1 MLEKLSFRNKLIFSV
16 LGICLLM
23 FSMICIIYFTSVK
36 TLVVNG
42 YKEKAQEKVAV
53 AKETLEGFLQERAR
67 AGWMLCHNPLI
78 INWLENNRIRNA
90 KKERDPIYADIIT
103 YFKEMVKTDP
113 YMTYAYIGSEKT
125 QMYYE
130 SAERPRDA
138 SYQFGKRPWYIRL
151 KQIGVPMF
159 MVEPDI
165 TDGKILTSYMDLI
178 HSKSGKILGAGGVDI
193 SIDDMN
199 SFISTL
205 KAFKTGYTFILNE
218 TGTFIYHPDLT
229 YVLKKNISDFADDAQ
244 KNKNMSELIPRIING
259 ESGMAEVTFE
269 GEKRYFFFT
278 PIEGV
283 NWRMVLTVSSAEINA
298 PIRTMVNVSV
308 IVIVGTLIIL
318 FLAIV
323 FLSRSITNPIKSL
336 VDVVKEIAQG
346 RGDLT
351 RRLEISSRDEIGEL
365 AHWFNEFL
373 EKLHDIIFQVKE
385 NAEEISGATGNLS
398 TTASELASGSESQST
413 QASEV
418 ASSVQEMA
426 AVIVQNAQSAAATAQ
441 IAQEA
446 NNKAAEG
453 GAVMQETQKTI
464 GEIVRASNKTGEI
477 VETLSQ
483 RTVQIG
489 EIVRIID
496 DIAVQTNLLALNAAI
511 EASNAGEHGK
521 GFAVVAEEVRKLAVR
536 TKQATKEIGETIL
549 EIKRDT
555 EQVSGA
561 MAESKEAVERGQEAT
576 ERTETVLEEIVRSVS
591 EAMKM
596 IEQIASGSEE
606 QKYGAEEISKSMSAI
621 SNVTNETAH
630 GSEQLAALAKQLDGQ
645 SESLKELVGR
655 FILKEKASAPA

>member
-1 MLEKLSFRNKLIFSV
+1 MLQKLKLQMKMMISILGINILMLAIIFGTYYLVSKKIVVKETQEMALEK
-16 LGICLLM
+16 
-23 FSMICIIYFTSVK
+23 
-36 TLVVNG
+36 VNG
-42 YKEKAQEKVAV
+42 VATSLMGYLYEKAQIAW
-53 AKETLEGFLQERAR
+53 TLCNDPEVK
-67 AGWMLCHNPLI
+67 
-78 INWLENNRIRNA
+78 NWLGTNTVRTPDPRSDRVYRRLIERMKILV
-90 KKERDPIYADIIT
+90 KEDGEINSVSVA
-103 YFKEMVKTDP
+103 
-113 YMTYAYIGSEKT
+113 SEKT
-125 QMYYE
+125 QNYYE
-130 SAERPRDA
+130 STEREFPEDYRL
-138 SYQFGKRPWYIRL
+138 RNREWYLNAINIGRQTFDVDVDYVDKFVAVSSRYPIYDKNGTLLGVGGIDIRIDKFNKL
-151 KQIGVPMF
+151 LTGLGDVFQSGETYLVGSDGTF
-159 MVEPDI
+159 YVHPDEQ
-165 TDGKILTSYMDLI
+165 
-178 HSKSGKILGAGGVDI
+178 
-193 SIDDMN
+193 
-199 SFISTL
+199 
-205 KAFKTGYTFILNE
+205 FILKRKLSEFEGSSGDYQNV
-218 TGTFIYHPDLT
+218 GK
-229 YVLKKNISDFADDAQ
+229 VLERIKKQEAGIDRVVF
-244 KNKNMSELIPRIING
+244 G
-259 ESGMAEVTFE
+259 
-269 GEKRYFFFT
+269 GEKRYFIST
-278 PIEGV
+278 PIRALG
-283 NWRMVLTVSSAEINA
+283 W
-298 PIRTMVNVSV
+298 
-308 IVIVGTLIIL
+308 TLILSVSTGEVNGPSRTLANISL
-318 FLAIV
+318 IIVLATISFLVVAII

-655 FILKEKASAPA
+655 FILKEK